1 MAEAQE
7 KPREIP
13 YVAAIADGLRAV
25 MREQPDAFIAGEDV
39 AEAGGVYGYFQG
51 LLKEFGPDRVVDTP
65 ISEEGIVGLGVGAA
79 ATGCRPIIDVMF
91 MDFMGEC
98 MDEITNQLAKMRYM
112 FGGRATLPVTVLS
125 MAGAGANLAAQ
136 HSQSLEAWICH
147 VPGLKVTMASTP
159 YDAKGLIIGAAR
171 DDNPV
176 FVILNKMS
184 LAMMGHVPEEPY
196 AIPLGEANIVRE
208 GTNYTIIAFGRMV
221 HEALAAAEELTKL
234 GIDAE
239 VIDPRTLQPFDT
251 DTAVASMKKTHRA
264 SRARGGAFRRLR
276 RRNRRAT
283 AGTGLRLSRCAHR
296 PGGCAVLAGT
306 LQPRAGIALRSQ
318 RRPHRGG
325 GEETARPVVAP
336 EFRSRHAHGR
346 PTRGSAWHGRQSGVR
361 KGRAPPRRPA
371 RCSTTRKN
379 GPMGRVPPA
388 PLRRRPGIAY
398 LAIPQYR
405 CRRARGPGQ
414 PQDPRRHG
422 RPPPG

>member
-7 KPREIP
+7 KPRELP

-39 AEAGGVYGYFQG
+39 AEAGGVYGYFRG
-51 LLKEFGPDRVVDTP
+51 LLKEFGPERVIDTP

-147 VPGLKVTMASTP
+147 LPGLKVTMASTP
-159 YDAKGLIIGAAR
+159 YDAKGLIIAAAR

-184 LAMMGHVPEEPY
+184 MGMMGHVPEESY

-208 GTNYTIIAFGRMV
+208 GTNYTIIA
-221 HEALAAAEELTKL
+221 L
-234 GIDAE
+234 G
-239 VIDPRTLQPFDT
+239 
-251 DTAVASMKKTHRA
+251 TH
-264 SRARGGAFRRLR
+264 GA
-276 RRNRRAT
+276 
-283 AGTGLRLSRCAHR
+283 
-296 PGGCAVLAGT
+296 
-306 LQPRAGIALRSQ
+306 
-318 RRPHRGG
+318 
-325 GEETARPVVAP
+325 
-336 EFRSRHAHGR
+336 
-346 PTRGSAWHGRQSGVR
+346 
-361 KGRAPPRRPA
+361 
-371 RCSTTRKN
+371 
-379 GPMGRVPPA
+379 
-388 PLRRRPGIAY
+388 
-398 LAIPQYR
+398 
-405 CRRARGPGQ
+405 
-414 PQDPRRHG
+414 
-422 RPPPG
+422 